1 MLAMIWREMMTDIP
15 QVNIL
20 TDDKCMAR
28 LSDFG
33 LAVFA
38 EGMSKNYASVR
49 AGADHWLGPE
59 LLDPERFGFQDDRP
73 MYAGDI
79 YSFGCMCLEVNLLVF
94 FQYNPLIDLLVTAS
108 CIPGRIHFWAYLTL
122 PSRNMSLMATGPQ
135 GHHFMSMS
143 RWLTVCGG

>member
-1 MLAMIWREMMTDIP
+1 
-15 QVNIL
+15 
-20 TDDKCMAR
+20 MAR

-79 YSFGCMCLEVNLLVF
+79 YSFGCMCLELYTGQDPFLGLSHFAVAKH
-94 FQYNPLIDLLVTAS
+94 VTDGHR
-108 CIPGRIHFWAYLTL
+108 PPR
-122 PSRNMSLMATGPQ
+122 PSFHEHVKMADSL
-135 GHHFMSMS
+135 
-143 RWLTVCGG
+143 